1 MAEGSPKGLAFV
13 FLRNLGIIRRLKAEG
28 QPAIH
33 MKQPLQIPETTIN
46 RLALYF
52 RQLERLENQGTAT
65 VQSHQLA
72 EWMGLTASQ
81 VRKDLA
87 YFGQFGVRGQ
97 GYDVHALKN
106 SLSEILGI
114 SRLSKTIIVGA
125 GNLGKALSSYR
136 GFRKEGFDIV
146 ALFDNDST
154 KWRSQKGK
162 PPVLPMTD
170 LAKFARKEKA
180 QIAILAVPAAAAQDA
195 LNLVAGAGIRSI
207 LNFAPVELTA
217 PAGIHLRHVDLATEL
232 ITLAY
237 YSQA

>member
-1 MAEGSPKGLAFV
+1 
-13 FLRNLGIIRRLKAEG
+13 
-28 QPAIH
+28 

-52 RQLERLENQGTAT
+52 RQLERLENQATAT

-97 GYDVHALKN
+97 GYGVRALKI

-136 GFRKEGFDIV
+136 GFRKEGFDII
-146 ALFDNDST
+146 ALFDNDPT
-154 KWRSQKGK
+154 KCRAQKGK
-162 PPVLPMTD
+162 PPVLPLAD
-170 LAKFARKEKA
+170 LGKFVRKEKV

-195 LNLVAGAGIRSI
+195 LNLVVGAGIRSV
-207 LNFAPVELTA
+207 LNFAPVELSV
-217 PAGIHLRHVDLATEL
+217 PAGVHLRHVDLATEL

-237 YSQA
+237 YSQS